1 MITERQKKMNNQ
13 LNELLISDHS
23 KWGSR
28 PYLHEFCD
36 GGFKTETYGQFI
48 EDVNYFAAYLI
59 NKGYKGKSIGIY
71 SPNSIAWCIFDIA
84 VMNYVGMS
92 VGLSKEWTSD
102 NLLYAID
109 KCDIVC
115 LFYGKA
121 LEEKVNAVKDKFPDT
136 EFVCIEEEWDNC
148 ISEGKSLTNGMF
160 MLEPKDPDVPAKIVF
175 TSGTTSFPKAVMLS
189 IRNVFSGYAS
199 LCRRVDIKPEDICYL
214 FLPLNHTYGS
224 IYNFIYSLGTGYEI
238 YLAKDTSKMAQE
250 IMTIRPTVFSAVP
263 LVYMKFYEGAKAMGI
278 SLKQILGGR
287 MRYTFCGGARLAPE
301 IRDQYMAEG
310 FYLMN
315 AYALSETSSGF
326 SIDYPGDEILDSV
339 GTLFEDVD
347 ACVKD
352 PDEEGWGELAIK
364 GDNIFK
370 GYYKDEEATKAA
382 FSDDGYFLTGDIGKI
397 ENNHVYV
404 RGRKDTRITLI
415 NGENISTSLISER
428 VKGLS
433 ADVVHVKV
441 YIQNEY
447 LTCDIYVKAD
457 ALKEDWDGKIAELN
471 DNVPKFERVMRYNIK
486 DSRELLK

>member
-1 MITERQKKMNNQ
+1 MVMTNQ
-13 LNELLISDHS
+13 LNEFLKEDYTR
-23 KWGSR
+23 WGDR

-36 GGFKTETYGQFI
+36 TGFNTKSFKEFI
-48 EDVNYFAAYLI
+48 EEVNYLAAFLI
-59 NKGYKGKSIGIY
+59 DKGYKGKSVGIY
-71 SPNSIAWCIFDIA
+71 SPNSIAWCIFDIS
-84 VMNYVGMS
+84 VMNFVGRS

-121 LEEKVNAVKDKFPDT
+121 LEEKVNAVREKFPDT
-136 EFVCIEEEWDNC
+136 EFICIEDKWDEV
-148 ISEGKSLTNGMF
+148 IAKGRELTKEIF
-160 MLEPKDPDVPAKIVF
+160 SIEPQDPDIPAKIVF

-189 IRNVFSGYAS
+189 VNNVFSGYKS
-199 LCRRVDIKPEDICYL
+199 LGRRVQIKTEDICYL

-224 IYNFIYSLGTGYEI
+224 IYNFIYSLVYGYEI
-238 YLAKDTSKMAQE
+238 YLARDTSKMAQE
-250 IMTIRPTVFSAVP
+250 IMQIRPTVFSAVP
-263 LVYMKFYEGAKAMGI
+263 LVYIKFYEGARAMGI

-326 SIDYPGDEILDSV
+326 SIDYPGDEVLDSV

-347 ACVKD
+347 ACVKE
-352 PDEEGWGELAIK
+352 PDEDGWGELAIK

-370 GYYKDEEATKAA
+370 GYYKDEAATKAA
-382 FSDDGYFLTGDIGKI
+382 FSEDGYFLTGDIGKI
-397 ENNHVYV
+397 LNNHVYV
-404 RGRKDTRITLI
+404 RGRKDTRLTLI
-415 NGENISTSLISER
+415 NGENISSSLIAER
-428 VKGLS
+428 VKALDS
-433 ADVVHVKV
+433 DIVHVKV

-447 LTCDIYVKAD
+447 LTCDIYVNKLD
-457 ALKEDWDGKIAELN
+457 KEKNWDKIIEDLN
-471 DNVPKFERVMRYNIK
+471 AAVPKYERIMRYNIK
-486 DSRELLK
+486 DKNELLK

>member
-1 MITERQKKMNNQ
+1 MTNQ
-13 LNELLISDHS
+13 LNEFLKEDYT
-23 KWGSR
+23 KWGER
-28 PYLHEFCD
+28 PYLHEMCD
-36 GGFKTETYGQFI
+36 GSYSTVTFGEYI
-48 EDVNYFAAYLI
+48 ERVNYFAAYLI
-59 NKGYKGKSIGIY
+59 SKGYKGKNIGIY
-71 SPNSIAWCIFDIA
+71 SPNSIAWMIFDVA

-102 NLLYAID
+102 NLSYAID

-115 LFYGKA
+115 LFYGKE
-121 LEEKVNAVKDKFPDT
+121 LEDKVDVVRDKFPET
-136 EFVCIEEEWDNC
+136 EFICIEDEWDNC
-148 ISEGKSLTNGMF
+148 IAEGKSLSNGVF
-160 MLEPKDPDVPAKIVF
+160 KLDPRDPDIPAKIVF

-189 IRNVFSGYAS
+189 INNVFSGWET
-199 LCRRVDIKPEDICYL
+199 LGRRVQILPEDICYL

-224 IYNFIYSLGTGYEI
+224 IYNFIYSLVYGYEI
-238 YLAKDTSKMAQE
+238 YLTFDIRNMAQE
-250 IMTIRPTVFSAVP
+250 MMQIRPTVFSAVP
-263 LVYMKFYEGAKAMGI
+263 LVYMKLYEGAKAYGI
-278 SLKQILGGR
+278 TLKQIMGGR
-287 MRYTFCGGARLAPE
+287 MKYTFCGGARLAPE

-339 GTLFEDVD
+339 GTLAEDVD

-364 GDNIFK
+364 GANIFK
-370 GYYKDEEATKAA
+370 GYYKDEEATRKC

-397 ENNHVYV
+397 VNNHVYV

-428 VKGLS
+428 VKKLS
-433 ADVVHVKV
+433 DTVVHVKV

-447 LTCDIYVKAD
+447 LTCDIYVKD
-457 ALKEDWDGKIAELN
+457 DGLSLDWESLINDLN
-471 DNVPKFERVMRYNIK
+471 ENVSRYERIMRYNIR

>member
-1 MITERQKKMNNQ
+1 MNNQ
-13 LNELLISDHS
+13 LNDFLVDDYK

-36 GGFKTETYGQFI
+36 GGFKTETFGGYI
-48 EDVNYFAAYLI
+48 EDINYLASYLLS
-59 NKGYKGKSIGIY
+59 KGYKGKSIGIY
-71 SPNSIAWCIFDIA
+71 SPNSIPWCIFDIA
-84 VMNYVGMS
+84 VMNYVGIS

-102 NLLYAID
+102 NLVYAID

-115 LFYGKA
+115 LFYGKV
-121 LEEKVNAVKDKFPDT
+121 LEDKVNAVKDRFPGT
-136 EFVCIEEEWDNC
+136 EFVCIEDEWDNC
-148 ISEGKSLTNGMF
+148 IARGKELTEELF
-160 MLEPKDPDVPAKIVF
+160 SLEPQDPDVPAKIVF

-189 IRNVFSGYAS
+189 INNVFSGYKS
-199 LCRRVDIKPEDICYL
+199 LGRRVQIEPEDICYL

-224 IYNFIYSLGTGYEI
+224 IYNFIYSLVYGYEI
-238 YLAKDTSKMAQE
+238 YLARDTSKMAQE

-263 LVYMKFYEGAKAMGI
+263 LVYMKFYEGARAMGI

-287 MRYTFCGGARLAPE
+287 MKYTFCGGARLAPE

-352 PDEEGWGELAIK
+352 PDEDGWGELAIK

-370 GYYKDEEATKAA
+370 GYYKDDEATKAV

-428 VKGLS
+428 VKSLS
-433 ADVVHVKV
+433 DKVVHVKV

-447 LTCDIYVKAD
+447 LTCDIYIESD
-457 ALKEDWDGKIAELN
+457 ALDLDWDALIEDLN
-471 DNVPKFERVMRYNIK
+471 GRVPKYERIMRYNIRDK
-486 DSRELLK
+486 RELLK

>member
-1 MITERQKKMNNQ
+1 MTNQ
-13 LNELLISDHS
+13 LNDFLKDDYT
-23 KWGSR
+23 KWGER
-28 PYLHEFCD
+28 AYLHEFRD
-36 GGFKTETYGQFI
+36 GAYNTVTFGEYI
-48 EDVNYFAAYLI
+48 ENVNYFASYLI
-59 NKGYKGKSIGIY
+59 SKGYKGKNIGIY
-71 SPNSIAWCIFDIA
+71 SPNSIAWMIFDVA
-84 VMNYVGMS
+84 VMNFVGMS

-102 NLLYAID
+102 NLSYAID

-115 LFYGKA
+115 LFYGKE
-121 LEEKVNAVKDKFPDT
+121 LEAKVDEVRDKFPDT

-148 ISEGKSLTNGMF
+148 IAEGKDLSEGVFK
-160 MLEPKDPDVPAKIVF
+160 LEPRDPDIPAKIVF

-189 IRNVFSGYAS
+189 INNVFSGWET
-199 LCRRVDIKPEDICYL
+199 LGRRVKILPEDICYL

-224 IYNFIYSLGTGYEI
+224 IYNFIYSLVYGYEI
-238 YLAKDTSKMAQE
+238 YLTYDIRNMAQE
-250 IMTIRPTVFSAVP
+250 MMQIRPTVFSAVP
-263 LVYMKFYEGAKAMGI
+263 LVYMKLYEGAKAYGI
-278 SLKQILGGR
+278 TLKQIMGGR
-287 MRYTFCGGARLAPE
+287 MKYTFCGGARLAPE

-339 GTLFEDVD
+339 GTLAEDVD

-364 GDNIFK
+364 GANIFK
-370 GYYKDEEATKAA
+370 GYYKDEEATKRC

-397 ENNHVYV
+397 VNNHVYV

-415 NGENISTSLISER
+415 NGENVSTSLISER
-428 VKGLS
+428 VKKLS
-433 ADVVHVKV
+433 DTVVHVKV

-447 LTCDIYVKAD
+447 LTCDIYVKGEGMS
-457 ALKEDWDGKIAELN
+457 LDWEKLISDLN
-471 DNVPKFERVMRYNIK
+471 ENVPKYERIMRYNIR